1 MAVFC
6 ICGVC
11 VPYNAIWPFLL
22 LALRPLWDWLKKV
35 LGIETKGS
43 SADNLK
49 NDTAAGGSCCSSGG
63 DTCTKKKSGTFP
75 QEHFDL
81 TEADTLPGMFCVRVS
96 YVSTWHGTVCV
107 CMVLTRHSY

>member
-11 VPYNAIWPFLL
+11 IPYNAIWPFLL

-35 LGIETKGS
+35 LGMETKGS
-43 SADNLK
+43 SADNQK
-49 NDTAAGGSCCSSGG
+49 NDTTVGGSCCSGADKS
-63 DTCTKKKSGTFP
+63 TKKKSSAFP

-81 TEADTLPGMFCVRVS
+81 TEADTLPGTDMCVSSSMHVRVQCCHDTVVTPSSCS
-96 YVSTWHGTVCV
+96 Y
-107 CMVLTRHSY
+107 